1 MKPKSVYKLSLSPE
15 KLSFTL
21 IGISSHENEYRLAW
35 SLNNFLELKFTQT
48 EPLMGTAGE
57 FMRYIH
63 QGTDEQTVWLISNR
77 CDNAYLLNKYKN
89 FDFLLKFER
98 ELDASELTQW
108 LQKLKG
114 VALVSAILQIPVDK
128 TVLTKISV
136 P

>member
-1 MKPKSVYKLSLSPE
+1 MKPKSVYKLRLSPE

-48 EPLMGTAGE
+48 EPLKGKAGE
-57 FMRYIH
+57 FVRYIH
-63 QGTDEQTVWLISNR
+63 QGSDEPTVWLISNR

-98 ELDASELTQW
+98 ELDATELTEW

-114 VALVSAILQIPVDK
+114 VTLVSAILQIPVDK
-128 TVLTKISV
+128 GVWL
-136 P
+136 